1 MLKVIAASLGHLEE
15 ELHQWRASSS
25 GPFAPVADA
34 DECDEFVHAP
44 TRVGH
49 GASGLASAFD
59 DVASDSDGSS
69 LFSSP
74 AR

>member
-1 MLKVIAASLGHLEE
+1 MLKVIAASLGHLED
-15 ELHQWRASSS
+15 ELHQWRASASR
-25 GPFAPVADA
+25 PFAPLADA
-34 DECDEFVHAP
+34 DECDDLVHAS

-59 DVASDSDGSS
+59 DVASDSAGSS